1 MEDKHTTTQDLERA
15 VATII
20 THFDDLNREGL
31 QNTPKRVARMFCEIL
46 TAKEP
51 KITVFASQG
60 YDQMISDKGIKYYTL
75 CEHHLMPFFG
85 EVKIAYIPDKHI
97 IGLSKLA
104 RIVEYF
110 SKRLNTQEYFTNNI
124 ANYLED
130 KLKPR
135 GLGVLVTGRHLCKEM
150 RGIKKEGVMT
160 TIALRGLFLE
170 QKVKEEFLNI

>member
-1 MEDKHTTTQDLERA
+1 MEAKHTTTQDLECA

-20 THFDDLNREGL
+20 KHFDDPNREGL
-31 QNTPKRVARMFCEIL
+31 QDTPKRVVKAFYEIL
-46 TAKEP
+46 TAEEP
-51 KITVFASQG
+51 KITVFGSQG

-75 CEHHLMPFFG
+75 CEHHLLPFFG

-150 RGIKKEGVMT
+150 RGVKKEGIMT